1 MDELDKLTKIENNQT
16 LQIENLLKYIS
27 TLDFILY
34 ALIFLI
40 ILYFLIYIV
49 RNIKLKF
56 SKNYLILRNQITKM
70 DKTSKILVIGI
81 LTILISLSLGYIF
94 GEKEYFISTIK
105 FANGSRISEF
115 QYNKLIKTNENEV
128 FTKFKFNYLIFNV
141 SLLVIPSIFILF
153 FKNSKFK

>member
-128 FTKFKFNYLIFNV
+128 FTKFKFNYLIFNA
-141 SLLVIPSIFILF
+141 SLLVIPSISILF

>member
-94 GEKEYFISTIK
+94 GEKLKIEL
-105 FANGSRISEF
+105 E
-115 QYNKLIKTNENEV
+115 NKG
-128 FTKFKFNYLIFNV
+128 FNV
-141 SLLVIPSIFILF
+141 TFSSCGSIHLNW
-153 FKNSKFK
+153 KHK

>member
-1 MDELDKLTKIENNQT
+1 
-16 LQIENLLKYIS
+16 
-27 TLDFILY
+27 
-34 ALIFLI
+34 
-40 ILYFLIYIV
+40 
-49 RNIKLKF
+49 
-56 SKNYLILRNQITKM
+56 M

>member
-94 GEKEYFISTIK
+94 GKKNIS
-105 FANGSRISEF
+105 F
-115 QYNKLIKTNENEV
+115 QPLNLLMEV
-128 FTKFKFNYLIFNV
+128 E
-141 SLLVIPSIFILF
+141 
-153 FKNSKFK
+153 

>member
-16 LQIENLLKYIS
+16 LQIENLLKFIS

>member
-128 FTKFKFNYLIFNV
+128 FTKFKFIEASTSNQV
-141 SLLVIPSIFILF
+141 
-153 FKNSKFK
+153 